1 MALQDLSVLIAF
13 ASLHAGV
20 ESALLRMP
28 FPIDRIFRLYRGIR
42 LMERLTASQLASMN
56 RRTFLRGTGALAGM
70 GALGIAGCAKQVR
83 TPASMAPALPIYDAY
98 TPLVPIRAHADRLF
112 RITVCLRP
120 FRAAG
125 PRMDVEKVGD
135 KTVVHNYGHGG
146 SGWSL
151 SWGSATFQAKKA
163 MEALDGSLDVAVL
176 GAGAMGLTSATMLQR
191 AGARVTIYAKERAPF
206 TRSSRATGS
215 WTPDSRVALASA
227 VGPGFAADWEAMA
240 RASFFMYQSFYGM
253 PGSPV
258 EWTDRWM
265 LSDTQPNQ
273 GQEGAPMPP
282 GGHDFIRLNSRI
294 ADLTPRPIQMPQG
307 STPFPTKY
315 VSRSSQMT
323 FNVADY
329 SRQLLTDFLI
339 AGGKIETRE
348 FHAPQ
353 ELTQLPQKVIV
364 NCPGYGGRAL
374 WSDESITPVRG
385 QIAWLIPQED
395 AHYGITYRGLSML
408 SRRDGIVMQ
417 YSKGGPEEGWNDA
430 NETPDR
436 AYAEEGVAVLA
447 ELYSRMQ
454 SAKASA

>member
-1 MALQDLSVLIAF
+1 MDRFTVSGHRSVARPITRRAFVQGSGAF
-13 ASLHAGV
+13 AGA
-20 ESALLRMP
+20 SAL
-28 FPIDRIFRLYRGIR
+28 
-42 LMERLTASQLASMN
+42 S
-56 RRTFLRGTGALAGM
+56 
-70 GALGIAGCAKQVR
+70 LGGCSKQVH
-83 TPASMAPALPIYDAY
+83 PAAQASAPALLPPLPIYDQY
-98 TPLVPIRAHADRLF
+98 TPLVPIRAHVDRIF

-151 SWGSATFQAKKA
+151 SWGSATFATESA
-163 MEALDGSLDVAVL
+163 MAAADGSLDIAVI
-176 GAGAMGLTSATMLQR
+176 GAGAIGLTSATMLQR

-227 VGPGFAADWEAMA
+227 VAPGFAERCEAMA
-240 RASFFMYQSFYGM
+240 RASFFMYQSYYGM
-253 PGSPV
+253 SGSPI
-258 EWTDRWM
+258 EWTDRWS
-265 LSDTQPNQ
+265 LSDQPRRTPGARIGDATQPPVR
-273 GQEGAPMPP
+273 EDRPAPV
-282 GGHDFIRLNSRI
+282 HDFIRLNDRI
-294 ADLTPRPIQMPQG
+294 ADLTPRPIVMPPG
-307 STPFPTKY
+307 STPFPTSY
-315 VSRSSQMT
+315 VSRSSSMS

-348 FHAPQ
+348 FHSPQ
-353 ELTQLPQKVIV
+353 DLAQLPQKVIV

-374 WSDESITPVRG
+374 WSDESIVPVRG

-395 AHYGITYRGLSML
+395 AIYGLNYKGLNML

-417 YSKGGPEEGWNDA
+417 YSKGGEDEGWNDT
-430 NETPDR
+430 NEAPDR
-436 AYAEEGVAVLA
+436 AFAEEGVNVLA
-447 ELYSRMQ
+447 ELYSRMGTL
-454 SAKASA
+454 KKPTT